1 MEVKK
6 IEEKFILEYIRDT
19 LKLLKSKRDINMSD
33 FFHHNSSYE
42 SSPSIVKRGIL
53 SLEDQVK
60 KGAKSYTEDILK
72 IMDDTTSHI
81 NGSDGISLARMG
93 LKDLKENEDE
103 YNPYNTWCVDF
114 LIKQDIRA
122 ARVTRHYGNEY
133 ISFSPIKQS
142 SFVSIDVRF
151 LKYMDKMIEN
161 HHSMDFTDLVNRYN
175 RLIMIAEEIIKR
187 KLEIPLREMSYIPQ
201 EINVKKLANSPRLVL
216 K

>member
-19 LKLLKSKRDINMSD
+19 LKLFISKRDINMAD
-33 FFHHNSSYE
+33 YFHHNSSYD

-53 SLEDQVK
+53 SLEEQNK
-60 KGAKSYTEDILK
+60 KGINSYSEDVLK

-81 NGSDGISLARMG
+81 NGSDGISLARIG
-93 LKDLKENEDE
+93 LRDLKENEEE
-103 YNPYNTWCVDF
+103 YDPYNTWSVDF

-133 ISFSPIKQS
+133 ISFSSIKPS
-142 SFVSIDVRF
+142 SFASVDVRF
-151 LKYMDKMIEN
+151 LKYVDKMTEN
-161 HHSMDFTDLVNRYN
+161 RHNIDYRDLVNRYN

-187 KLEIPLREMSYIPQ
+187 KLEIPFREMSYMPQ
-201 EINVKKLANSPRLVL
+201 EIHVKKLANSPRLVL